1 MATQPKI
8 ELYSFKESLPLEIE
22 IVPLSKLYAHHKSKV
37 IIPHRTNFYHVIWYQ
52 KGRATHVVDFK
63 PVDIKANSLLFVAA
77 DRVQAFDPSGAC
89 EGKEIVFTESFFCAS
104 EADRLFLKSAALFD
118 YLLDVPALRLEPPSC
133 APITSMFEAIE
144 AESQNPVDSRQHAI
158 LKNLLHNLLL
168 LAEREIHKQ
177 GLPEIK
183 KGADFDY
190 TLLFRDALDQ
200 QFRELKLVSGYAR
213 QIHVSEKRLTQA
225 TAQILGRTPKQ
236 LIDDRVLLEAKRLLV
251 HSERAIKDI
260 AFELGFNEPTN
271 FIKYF
276 RKHSK
281 ITPTEFREK
290 YLA

>member
-1 MATQPKI
+1 MTINPKI
-8 ELYSFKESLPLEIE
+8 KLYSFKESLPLEIE
-22 IVPLSKLYAHHKSKV
+22 VVPLSKLYAQHRDKAT
-37 IIPHRTNFYHVIWYQ
+37 IPHRTHFYHIIWYQ
-52 KGRATHVVDFK
+52 TGAATHLVDFK
-63 PVDIKANSLLFVAA
+63 PVEIKASSLLFVCAN
-77 DRVQAFDPSGAC
+77 RVQAFDPLGAC
-89 EGKEIVFTESFFCAS
+89 DGKEIVFTESFFSAT
-104 EADRLFLKSAALFD
+104 EADRLFLKSTVLFD
-118 YLLDVPALRLEPPSC
+118 PLLDVPALRLEPLSC

-144 AESQNPVDSRQHAI
+144 AESQNPVDGHQHVI

-168 LAEREIHKQ
+168 MAEREIHKQ

-200 QFRELKLVSGYAR
+200 QFRELKSVGGYAR

-290 YLA
+290 YLV